1 MTDKAQKAQM
11 LYDAGLYRQA
21 DALVREAIA
30 ECPANAEC
38 FRLMSYVDL
47 QLNRRTQ
54 AVQSARTAV
63 SLAPDD
69 YEVYVCLA
77 FALYRSYQF
86 EEAMHA
92 AETALELCPDYAYGM
107 AVASSIKQSLNDKE
121 GALQYAELGLAID
134 PDCDSCL
141 KRKAFALRSLNRIA
155 EAEAVEKNCLEL
167 DPNDMFNHISRGFGA
182 ARSEDLDGMFEHFE
196 NALRLEP
203 DNPTAHYA
211 MACGFLREGNFAKAE
226 EHARNAYQ
234 SDVDDVDAALLLADV
249 LVSSHQVTKALEILE
264 LALKKYP
271 EHEGLHVKIC
281 EIALDTLYWN
291 LAESTARHL
300 LKLHN
305 NHFVA
310 IFTLMRC
317 CQSYG
322 KVQEIDTLLERFLKD
337 NTDTEEAYHLRILRE
352 HIRGDALALEQ
363 IAQEGLVLYPDDDYI
378 KEQLVLALVQLKK
391 YQPAYELVTSIGT
404 EIGAFKR
411 VQLLVAID
419 SAQKQFDRGVKRL
432 EQAAESAASK
442 EQYFTLIKSLV
453 TEKWL
458 RSERAYLFFYKGLQ
472 KGIAKFVR
480 APRDPIPKMFSWCDS
495 LLYLFVAGNACLII
509 RLLSSVALVLDPA
522 GRRYFNRR
530 DLVPICFAGGILGI
544 QSLIAVFHQQIWHL
558 LSGINY
564 LLLLYYGF
572 LVLLCIFV
580 CFAASQR
587 KYRSIAFVFGSILFA
602 LLYSEWLRWFY
613 PRH

>member
-1 MTDKAQKAQM
+1 MCGWLDGAICMTDKAQKAQM

-378 KEQLVLALVQLKK
+378 KWTLGKAMYMADGTAIKQKEAMEENGFFSDIVSSSATCTIMCDSIKLDEHSRKFTYYGTQSIRRRTKK
-391 YQPAYELVTSIGT
+391 I
-404 EIGAFKR
+404 R
-411 VQLLVAID
+411 
-419 SAQKQFDRGVKRL
+419 R
-432 EQAAESAASK
+432 
-442 EQYFTLIKSLV
+442 TLITTGALENV
-453 TEKWL
+453 PRTQNNPH
-458 RSERAYLFFYKGLQ
+458 GL
-472 KGIAKFVR
+472 
-480 APRDPIPKMFSWCDS
+480 
-495 LLYLFVAGNACLII
+495 LITHWRTLKNI
-509 RLLSSVALVLDPA
+509 
-522 GRRYFNRR
+522 
-530 DLVPICFAGGILGI
+530 DLE
-544 QSLIAVFHQQIWHL
+544 
-558 LSGINY
+558 Y
-564 LLLLYYGF
+564 
-572 LVLLCIFV
+572 
-580 CFAASQR
+580 
-587 KYRSIAFVFGSILFA
+587 
-602 LLYSEWLRWFY
+602 
-613 PRH
+613 